1 MRSTVTRSPRL
12 RPDVCE
18 TTCSAALKSDPLS
31 SEAHNSL
38 GSLYLTRHD
47 LDRARDEFTAAI
59 RFDPKFAW
67 GHYNLGL
74 TFHQQK
80 NDEDAARE
88 FRKALDLDPK
98 FRAARTA
105 LDHLEHR

>member
-1 MRSTVTRSPRL
+1 MTYRGRAASRGRPERL
-12 RPDVCE
+12 H
-18 TTCSAALKSDPLS
+18 SLY
-31 SEAHNSL
+31 SL

-47 LDRARDEFTAAI
+47 LNRARDEFTAAI

-88 FRKALDLDPK
+88 FRTALDLDPK